1 MLADSLT
8 IATIPLYDNAAKAYK
23 LGGVE
28 SYMRALAKAA
38 HERGA
43 KVDAYQ
49 ISDSEWTRDEGFFT
63 LHGVPVKRGILKPAN
78 QKLFEYAR
86 ARAPEGG
93 AIVISGDHMNVKTRD
108 PRAIVV

>member
-1 MLADSLT
+1 MLVDSLT
-8 IATIPLYDNAAKAYK
+8 IATIPLYDNSAKAYK

-49 ISDSEWTRDEGFFT
+49 ISDSEWSRDEGFFT
-63 LHGVPVKRGILKPAN
+63 LHGVPLKGGLFKSAN

-86 ARAPEGG
+86 KRASAVGLR
-93 AIVISGDHMNVKTRD
+93 KK
-108 PRAIVV
+108 